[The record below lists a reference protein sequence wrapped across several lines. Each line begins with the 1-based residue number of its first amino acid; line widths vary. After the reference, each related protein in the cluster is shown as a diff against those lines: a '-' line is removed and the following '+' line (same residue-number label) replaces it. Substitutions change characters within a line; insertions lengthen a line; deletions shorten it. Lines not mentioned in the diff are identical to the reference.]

1 MSGSPSRIGDVVI
14 ALFLAGYV
22 ALAPA
27 LLRGRGGWRAEPP
40 TPAPL
45 GPQPVGLTGVI
56 LLRDA
61 LGRHRPVS
69 AFVYLLR
76 LRRSARGAR

>member
-1 MSGSPSRIGDVVI
+1 MI

-27 LLRGRGGWRAEPP
+27 LIKGHRRWSPEPP
-40 TPAPL
+40 ASTPL

-56 LLRDA
+56 VLRDA
-61 LGRHRPVS
+61 LGNVRPVS

-76 LRRSARGAR
+76 LRRSAKGSR